1 MFIHSVYFWLK
12 ADLGDEARGRF
23 LESLHSLNGDGN
35 VRSGYAGAPADT
47 GGRDVVDDSYSY
59 GLVLVFEDRAGH
71 DSYQTGA
78 VHRRFL
84 DAHRTDWERILVYD
98 FED

>member
-12 ADLGDEARGRF
+12 ADLDDEARGRF

-35 VRSGYAGAPADT
+35 VRSGYAGAAADT

-59 GLVLVFEDRAGH
+59 GLVLFFEDRAGH